1 MSFNRKSKKMWILGY
16 RNSQYIA
23 AYSRWQFIQFRSNV
37 TLMPSGI
44 GETLGEYMAQLG
56 KDDLVIII
64 GVLRRVSNLPEI
76 IEAGWIVGA

>member
-1 MSFNRKSKKMWILGY
+1 MWILGY